1 MGAKFSR
8 INFHQNVVERF
19 QEFAKE
25 NDVSYTEALS
35 TMLDFFEGNNISPF
49 RPYNNTISS
58 LVDTIDRRMDAVEAI
73 LRKMETEQ
81 LIPTRE
87 LLESLFQEKPKIK
100 ETIFIESKFWDK
112 Y

>member
-100 ETIFIESKFWDK
+100 ESIFIESKFWDK

>member
-8 INFHQNVVERF
+8 INFHQNVVVRF

-25 NDVSYTEALS
+25 NDVSYTDAMS

-58 LVDTIDRRMDAVEAI
+58 ITDTIDRRMDALEAI
-73 LRKMETEQ
+73 LRKIETEQ
-81 LIPTRE
+81 LIPARE
-87 LLESLFQEKPKIK
+87 LLESLFQEKPEFKGPMFRERK
-100 ETIFIESKFWDK
+100 SWEK

>member
-8 INFHQNVVERF
+8 INFHQNVVDRF

-25 NDVSYTEALS
+25 NEVSYTDAMS

-58 LVDTIDRRMDAVEAI
+58 ITDTIDRRMDALEAI
-73 LRKMETEQ
+73 LRKIETEQ

-87 LLESLFQEKPKIK
+87 LLESLFQEKPVFKVPMFV
-100 ETIFIESKFWDK
+100 ERKFRDR

>member
-8 INFHQNVVERF
+8 INFHQNVVVRF

-25 NDVSYTEALS
+25 NDVSYTDAMS

-100 ETIFIESKFWDK
+100 ESIFIESKFWDK